1 MKLIIIPK
9 GRLRLKC
16 KTMDSS
22 NKPTMIKKGIFIFLF
37 VVAALFGVGA
47 IVMYLWNAILP
58 DLIHVSPIQY
68 WQALGLLALCK
79 ILFGG
84 FKFGGGGRH
93 WGNRN
98 WGQKFS
104 NMSEEEKEALKAK
117 WKDRCGPKNN

>member
-1 MKLIIIPK
+1 MY
-9 GRLRLKC
+9 
-16 KTMDSS
+16 SS
-22 NKPTMIKKGIFIFLF
+22 NKPRMIKKGIAIFFL
-37 VVAALFGVGA
+37 VLAALFGVGA

-58 DLIHVSPIQY
+58 DLIHVSQIQY

-93 WGNRN
+93 WGNRQ

-117 WKDRCGPKNN
+117 WKERCAPKNN